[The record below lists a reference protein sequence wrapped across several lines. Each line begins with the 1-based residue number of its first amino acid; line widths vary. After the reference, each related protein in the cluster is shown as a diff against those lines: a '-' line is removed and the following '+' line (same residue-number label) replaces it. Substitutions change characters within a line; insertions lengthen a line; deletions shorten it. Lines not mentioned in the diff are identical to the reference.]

1 MVYRT
6 CGGLCDQVKRILAEH
21 PEAEHHHIIKGDRLL
36 SILAPLRSGRAP
48 TLSMGQFTNIGIVLG
63 PNYCFLLTLS
73 GFVVNFGSR
82 ARFGSGISY
91 FMPK

>member
-36 SILAPLRSGRAP
+36 SILAPLRSGRA
-48 TLSMGQFTNIGIVLG
+48 G
-63 PNYCFLLTLS
+63 PFQGSVYQYRQC
-73 GFVVNFGSR
+73 FGSELLFSPNLIR
-82 ARFGSGISY
+82 LCG
-91 FMPK
+91 